1 MARVA
6 SPLDRWAPYSRDDA
20 RDERT
25 SFSQPQQDFGGFSST
40 SFNASS
46 QRPTLSHLRLE
57 SDSSINYGPGAAA
70 AAAAAAVRRTHP
82 RPGHSMD
89 AISSANEDAFYR
101 SPDQYQQSPLPAAF
115 SSPDTAMSMD
125 WVSSAPP
132 TSHGRPTTAGHQSRP
147 SYFGEPQYDSFGAVV
162 GGDAPVSLQ
171 SASHASPPTQSASY
185 PYSPPASFSGS
196 SASYMQQHQQQHQ
209 QRQRGFSNRTD
220 ASSPPP
226 TANSTTTIDPSLQDP
241 AANNIWVSS
250 AAQAAYNNGANQ
262 GKPTTSMSRAELEA
276 EITRLRQRVSE
287 LEIGYHWS
295 ELKVMKLEAEA
306 HRSGSTSGS
315 SGAATSDSSGSR
327 SPAGGPGDR
336 PSIPAVMGGVAPSE
350 EFAASWRARTDA
362 RIKRF
367 CALNRAGNALCAWHD
382 SRRERRAY
390 PPRQAPPGYL
400 NCGCTNEEGSWLS
413 LSCPVLSCPV
423 PSCHVLLSPV
433 WSCSLPLSYFKFYP
447 PSPLPFSLTHP
458 A

>member
-20 RDERT
+20 RDERS

-46 QRPTLSHLRLE
+46 QRPTLSHLRLD
-57 SDSSINYGPGAAA
+57 SDSGINYGPGAAA
-70 AAAAAAVRRTHP
+70 AAAAVAAVRRSTHP
-82 RPGHSMD
+82 RAGHSMD
-89 AISSANEDAFYR
+89 AMSSATANDDAFYR
-101 SPDQYQQSPLPAAF
+101 SPDQYQQSAPLPASF
-115 SSPDTAMSMD
+115 SSPDASMSMD

-132 TSHGRPTTAGHQSRP
+132 TSQGRPTTAGHQSRP

-162 GGDAPVSLQ
+162 GSADAQV
-171 SASHASPPTQSASY
+171 SHASPPTQTPSY
-185 PYSPPASFSGS
+185 PYSPPGSFTSS
-196 SASYMQQHQQQHQ
+196 SASYMQQQQQQ
-209 QRQRGFSNRTD
+209 QQARQRAFSTRTD

-226 TANSTTTIDPSLQDP
+226 TANSTTIDPSLQDP
-241 AANNIWVSS
+241 SATSIWVSS
-250 AAQAAYNNGANQ
+250 AAAQAAYNSGAGQ
-262 GKPTTSMSRAELEA
+262 GKPTSNMSRAELEA

-306 HRSGSTSGS
+306 HRSGGSSSGS

-327 SPAGGPGDR
+327 SPAGGAGDR

-413 LSCPVLSCPV
+413 LSPICPVSSL
-423 PSCHVLLSPV
+423 VL
-433 WSCSLPLSYFKFYP
+433 LPLSCYQISPTLAPFLFSP
-447 PSPLPFSLTHP
+447 PPPPPPPP

>member
-6 SPLDRWAPYSRDDA
+6 SPLDRWAPSYPRDDA

-25 SFSQPQQDFGGFSST
+25 SFSQPQHDFGGFSST

-46 QRPTLSHLRLE
+46 QRPTLSHLRLD
-57 SDSSINYGPGAAA
+57 SDSGINYGAGAAA
-70 AAAAAAVRRTHP
+70 AAAAAVVRRNTHP

-89 AISSANEDAFYR
+89 TMSSANEDAFYR

-115 SSPDTAMSMD
+115 SSPDTTMSMD

-162 GGDAPVSLQ
+162 SGDAPVNLQ
-171 SASHASPPTQSASY
+171 SPSHASPPTQSASY
-185 PYSPPASFSGS
+185 PYSPPGSFSSS
-196 SASYMQQHQQQHQ
+196 SASYMQQQQQQ
-209 QRQRGFSNRTD
+209 ARQRGFSK
-220 ASSPPP
+220 SSPPP
-226 TANSTTTIDPSLQDP
+226 TANSTTTIDPSLQD
-241 AANNIWVSS
+241 AAATNIWVSS
-250 AAQAAYNNGANQ
+250 AAQAAYNSGANQ
-262 GKPTTSMSRAELEA
+262 GKPTSSMSRAELEA
-276 EITRLRQRVSE
+276 EVTRLRQRVSE

-315 SGAATSDSSGSR
+315 SGAATSDSAGSR
-327 SPAGGPGDR
+327 SPAGGAGDR

-350 EFAASWRARTDA
+350 EFAGSWRARTDA

-400 NCGCTNEEGSWLS
+400 NCGCTNEEGAWLS
-413 LSCPVLSCPV
+413 LSCLVLSCPVLS
-423 PSCHVLLSPV
+423 PV
-433 WSCSLPLSYFKFYP
+433 WSSSRYLISNIPHPPLSP
-447 PSPLPFSLTHP
+447 LLPHSPGLKRDG
-458 A
+458 

>member
-25 SFSQPQQDFGGFSST
+25 SFSQPHQDFGGFSST

-46 QRPTLSHLRLE
+46 QRPTLSHLRLD
-57 SDSSINYGPGAAA
+57 SDSAINYGAGAAA

-82 RPGHSMD
+82 RAGHSMD
-89 AISSANEDAFYR
+89 AMTSANEDAFYR

-115 SSPDTAMSMD
+115 SSPDTSISMD

-162 GGDAPVSLQ
+162 GGDAPAVNLQ
-171 SASHASPPTQSASY
+171 NPSHASPPTQSASY
-185 PYSPPASFSGS
+185 PYSPPGSFSGS
-196 SASYMQQHQQQHQ
+196 SASYMQQQQQQ
-209 QRQRGFSNRTD
+209 QARQRAFSTRTD

-241 AANNIWVSS
+241 AASSIWVSS
-250 AAQAAYNNGANQ
+250 AAQAAYNSGANQ
-262 GKPTTSMSRAELEA
+262 GKPTSSMSRAELEA

-327 SPAGGPGDR
+327 SPAGGAGDR

-350 EFAASWRARTDA
+350 EFASSWRARTDA

-413 LSCPVLSCPV
+413 CPV
-423 PSCHVLLSPV
+423 LSPV
-433 WSCSLPLSYFKFYP
+433 WSCSSRYLISNFTHPLLS
-447 PSPLPFSLTHP
+447 PSPSPGLLKRDG
-458 A
+458 